1 MDLFMFYI
9 FLWKLGN
16 NSFFMGFF
24 YFLIFKCGFIKLFD
38 FIFLKNF
45 QFLFDVILNVLFVE
59 LWDNFKML
67 LELLKVFDVY
77 FYVEIMVIEDF

>member
-16 NSFFMGFF
+16 NIFLWFF
-24 YFLIFKCGFIKLFD
+24 YFLFFKCGFIKLFD

-45 QFLFDVILNVLFVE
+45 
-59 LWDNFKML
+59 
-67 LELLKVFDVY
+67 
-77 FYVEIMVIEDF
+77 